1 MTCSYA
7 PYLAQFNSN
16 GSIKF
21 EGIGDLF
28 IKIETENKKQ
38 CFPIYNQRLAGW
50 LMTRG
55 YVLVDMKPNQKY
67 TGRNVFYFVNS
78 VALKNS
84 VDEYFHRT

>member
-1 MTCSYA
+1 
-7 PYLAQFNSN
+7 
-16 GSIKF
+16 
-21 EGIGDLF
+21 
-28 IKIETENKKQ
+28 
-38 CFPIYNQRLAGW
+38 
-50 LMTRG
+50 MTRG